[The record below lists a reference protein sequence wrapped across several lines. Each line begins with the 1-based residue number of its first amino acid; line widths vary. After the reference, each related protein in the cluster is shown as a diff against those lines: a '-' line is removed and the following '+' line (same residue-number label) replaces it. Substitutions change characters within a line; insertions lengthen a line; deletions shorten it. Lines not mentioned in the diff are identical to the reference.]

1 MLIENINVKLEKK
14 YSSLINIIKKYGI
27 VDLTA
32 VKACFSLLS
41 AGDRI
46 DRECAERL
54 GIYQLSESRFM
65 ILTLLFDH
73 EILSP
78 LEMAKLTGVT
88 KPTIT
93 SLITSL
99 EKDGLIKRSSV
110 PSDGRKLEITLT
122 EEGRELI
129 EKLFMEHS
137 QWIANITRNLTDMEM
152 EALVQ
157 ILDKMFQNSSGK

>member
-1 MLIENINVKLEKK
+1 
-14 YSSLINIIKKYGI
+14 
-27 VDLTA
+27 
-32 VKACFSLLS
+32 
-41 AGDRI
+41 
-46 DRECAERL
+46 
-54 GIYQLSESRFM
+54 M

-129 EKLFMEHS
+129 QKLFMEHS

>member
-1 MLIENINVKLEKK
+1 MKLEKK
-14 YSSLINIIKKYGI
+14 YSSLINIIKKHGVADI
-27 VDLTA
+27 TA

-41 AGDRI
+41 AGNRI
-46 DRECAERL
+46 DRECAKRL

-65 ILTLLFDH
+65 ILTLLFDY
-73 EILSP
+73 EMLSP
-78 LEMAKLTGVT
+78 LEIAKLSGVT

-129 EKLFMEHS
+129 QKLFMEHS

-152 EALVQ
+152 EVLVQ
-157 ILDKMFQNSSGK
+157 ILDKMFQNSSDD